1 MRQEIK
7 QEKDLDKML
16 NRKGATNVVNI
27 PAAVRSALNK
37 GVLESVNLTE
47 WLAVD
52 HFELLQHVLADYPE
66 LLKSVQHKLS
76 GLPAPSVRTL
86 VVEIGGA
93 ILSENNGQR
102 ESLLF
107 DYLANHRSDSVRCW
121 AVYMVGLN
129 QHLDLET
136 KLNAIR
142 PFAADHHFGV
152 RELAWMALRDDIAAE
167 LPKALKLLEKWT
179 NNPDENIRRFAT
191 EATRPRG
198 VWCKHITALKEEPQL
213 AIRLLESLKADP
225 AAYVQLSVGNW
236 LNDAGKNRPD
246 WVLELCRSWTN
257 GTANEHTLKIV
268 KRATR
273 NIPAQ
278 P

>member
-1 MRQEIK
+1 
-7 QEKDLDKML
+7 ML
-16 NRKGATNVVNI
+16 NRKGATNVINI
-27 PAAVRSALNK
+27 PAPVRSALNE

-52 HFELLQHVLADYPE
+52 HFELVQHVLADYPE
-66 LLKSVQHKLS
+66 LLKAVQKNLS
-76 GLPAPSVRTL
+76 GLSAASVRTL
-86 VVEIGGA
+86 VIEIGGA
-93 ILSENNGQR
+93 LLSANKGQAD
-102 ESLLF
+102 SLLF
-107 DYLANHRSDSVRCW
+107 NYLANHPADSVRCW

-129 QHLDLET
+129 PHLDLEM

-167 LPKALKLLEKWT
+167 LPKALNLLENWT
-179 NNPDENIRRFAT
+179 IHTDENIRRFAT

-198 VWCKHITALKEEPQL
+198 VWCKHITALKEKPQL

-225 AAYVQLSVGNW
+225 AVYVQLSVGNW
-236 LNDAGKNRPD
+236 LNDAGKTQPD
-246 WVLELCRSWTN
+246 WVMELCQSWTK
-257 GTANEHTLKIV
+257 GRENEHTLKIV

-273 NIPAQ
+273 NIPVQ
-278 P
+278 L

>member
-1 MRQEIK
+1 M
-7 QEKDLDKML
+7 QEKDLEKMM
-16 NRKGATNVVNI
+16 NRKGATNVINI
-27 PAAVRSALNK
+27 PARVRSALNE
-37 GVLESVNLTE
+37 GILESVNLTE

-66 LLKSVQHKLS
+66 LLKTVQYKLS
-76 GLPAPSVRTL
+76 GLAAPSVRTL
-86 VVEIGGA
+86 VVEIGEA
-93 ILSENNGQR
+93 LLSENSSQG

-121 AVYMVGLN
+121 AVYMIGLN
-129 QHLDLET
+129 KYLDLEI

-152 RELAWMALRDDIAAE
+152 RELAWMAVRDDIAAE
-167 LPKALKLLEKWT
+167 LPKALELLEKWT
-179 NNPDENIRRFAT
+179 ISPDENIRRFAT

-198 VWCKHITALKEEPQL
+198 VWCKHITALKDEPQL

-236 LNDAGKNRPD
+236 LNDAVKNQPD
-246 WVLELCRSWTN
+246 WVLELCQSWTK
-257 GTANEHTLKIV
+257 GTANEHTLKIL

-273 NIPAQ
+273 NIPDQ
-278 P
+278 L